1 MGTLI
6 SLERAQALRNPLAYL
21 APALLGAGS
30 LALIAGAPALLAQ
43 LLLLDGGL
51 AFLAV
56 AVALWFRAPLPGSSR
71 KPPCFQ
77 ASSATLKVAI

>member
-43 LLLLDGGL
+43 TRTHGTTTG
-51 AFLAV
+51 
-56 AVALWFRAPLPGSSR
+56 RNPS
-71 KPPCFQ
+71 
-77 ASSATLKVAI
+77 